1 MLTRFELLTSFELPT
16 TSLLPTNPAA
26 ISTNFLCK
34 STIFF
39 LIPTKNFRL
48 PTTFLLPTN
57 SAAISTNFSV
67 QINNL
72 FPYTYKEFRT
82 TYNFSVTYNSSSI
95 TYKFAILI
103 YKLPSHTYKNPL
115 LSTMPA
121 VSLVFFIP
129 PKKIVQRITSI
140 LTDALDNLIDSII
153 FLDGMIEY
161 IQVNL
166 HIPKCQLLQHRRQ
179 PYMAGRSLTL
189 SLIQLHFYVYDLFN
203 FLNCL

>member
-1 MLTRFELLTSFELPT
+1 SF
-16 TSLLPTNPAA
+16 TSLSLSLPPHLL
-26 ISTNFLCK
+26 STLFPYTTL
-34 STIFF
+34 
-39 LIPTKNFRL
+39 FR
-48 PTTFLLPTN
+48 
-57 SAAISTNFSV
+57 SFSV

-72 FPYTYKEFRT
+72 FPYIYKKHQT

-103 YKLPSHTYKNPL
+103 YKLPSHTYKKPL

-121 VSLVFFIP
+121 VSSVFFIP

-140 LTDALDNLIDSII
+140 LTDALDNLIDSIM

-189 SLIQLHFYVYDLFN
+189 FLIQLQKPPRSEERRVGKEYN
-203 FLNCL
+203 SQNTRQNPRQ